1 MDVTDE
7 EIQKAVRRSKRAAF
21 DYVIH
26 CLTGTGCLL
35 AVFAPICGM
44 HFAIE
49 WLHTTE
55 IGWYFI
61 LLLTIAEYALATADT
76 GLFLVFLCRSVM
88 RTYRCL

>member
-7 EIQKAVRRSKRAAF
+7 EIQKAVRRSRRAAF
-21 DYVIH
+21 DYMIH

-35 AVFAPICGM
+35 VVFLAIYGI
-44 HFAIE
+44 HAAIE

-55 IGWYFI
+55 IGSYFI

-76 GLFLVFLCRSVM
+76 SLFLVFLCRSVV